1 MRYCQSLNREPQSC
15 ISQLVGLMLMKVS
28 VSWMRIYKDKSVW
41 MPRNRN
47 KIKMHVREIKTVG
60 MHSISFGGVG
70 AALVP

>member
-1 MRYCQSLNREPQSC
+1 
-15 ISQLVGLMLMKVS
+15 MKVS

-47 KIKMHVREIKTVG
+47 KMHVREIKTVG